1 MKTEQYAPTKRAA
14 LYIRVSTLEQAQ
26 EGYSVGEQKERLI
39 AYCKAKDWLIAD
51 IYVDGGYT
59 GSNLNR
65 PGIQKLISETDKF
78 DLVLVYKLD
87 RLSRSQRDT
96 LYLIEEVFRPKDVDF
111 ISMQESFDTSTPFGK
126 AMIGLLA
133 VFAQLEREQIK
144 ERTWMGRV
152 ARAKTGLHHCG
163 GNIPIGY
170 EYEDGK
176 LLVNPYEAEQ
186 VKKIYEWYL
195 AGASLKAITDRLQ
208 EQGYTNKY
216 SSYNSW
222 SSVRN
227 ILGNETYTGTLHFG
241 DITVEDAHEAIISKE
256 QFAAA
261 QVLREKRQEKYG
273 NSAFQSKHLLTGML
287 FCGHCGA
294 AMVGTS
300 GTSQTGTRH
309 YYYTCLNKQHRKQ
322 CTAKNIR
329 RDDLEKLILQK
340 TVTLLNNKEAVSL
353 IVNQAIKVMQQD
365 QQNDVELENICAQI
379 IDISNRLKNC
389 MDAVD
394 KGLATTSI
402 VQRIEDYEKQLSVL
416 KDAKIAAER
425 KKDALHLTADHIK
438 FFLHELIAGYGKKAN
453 QYRNDLFSAF
463 IRQIIVYD
471 DYIEI
476 RYNYKKELPTLPNPV
491 TINSSFLAA
500 MVDHQGFEPW
510 TP

>member
-1 MKTEQYAPTKRAA
+1 MNRAA

-96 LYLIEEVFRPKDVDF
+96 LYLIEEVFRPRGVDF

-152 ARAKTGLHHCG
+152 ARAKTGLHHGG

-176 LLVNPYEAEQ
+176 LRVNPYEAEQ

-241 DITVEDAHEAIISKE
+241 DIIVEDAHEAIISKE

-261 QVLREKRQEKYG
+261 QVLRGKRQEKYG
-273 NSAFQSKHLLTGML
+273 SNAFQSKHLLTGML
-287 FCGHCGA
+287 FCGHCGGRYYLRNTGKYAYYACYSRTKQMKSMIKDPNCMNKIWKAQELEPIIDEQIRALLRSPELA
-294 AMVGTS
+294 AELSENKPKPAPVTKNVGIERRIHEIDKQISKLMELYQHDDIPAELLGEKINRLYNERTALQD
-300 GTSQTGTRH
+300 TLTPEVEQTAMPFD
-309 YYYTCLNKQHRKQ
+309 LVEELLSDAAQIWDFADEAQK
-322 CTAKNIR
+322 R
-329 RDDLEKLILQK
+329 RIMQ
-340 TVTLLNNKEAVSL
+340 SL
-353 IVNQAIKVMQQD
+353 ISRIVLTD
-365 QQNDVELENICAQI
+365 DDV
-379 IDISNRLKNC
+379 K
-389 MDAVD
+389 
-394 KGLATTSI
+394 
-402 VQRIEDYEKQLSVL
+402 IEW
-416 KDAKIAAER
+416 
-425 KKDALHLTADHIK
+425 
-438 FFLHELIAGYGKKAN
+438 
-453 QYRNDLFSAF
+453 AF
-463 IRQIIVYD
+463 
-471 DYIEI
+471 
-476 RYNYKKELPTLPNPV
+476 
-491 TINSSFLAA
+491 
-500 MVDHQGFEPW
+500 
-510 TP
+510 